1 MCLPVIG
8 LLVVSFI
15 YRLVHSLKSR
25 LYVRCG
31 EQLAKTL
38 AAGIAEIC
46 QLMDKLSTAEKEYTG
61 IEASL
66 ENARLEKESL
76 NIPSLTDTYRKV
88 KKTSSM
94 LMEELTYLVQEL
106 KEESSKWPKQEKEMA
121 KMLKVLE
128 SVEAN
133 TIIVIIY

>member
-66 ENARLEKESL
+66 ENAGLEKESL

-106 KEESSKWPKQEKEMA
+106 KEESSKWLKQEKEMA